1 MSIESITE
9 KLKEENEID
18 QLDKTV
24 ESIKINIVKVVTEWR
39 NIAKSVNNNIILSS
53 KISKLEDKYLFHTVA
68 SKGGA
73 KKKHA
78 KKKEEKSSSLFSL
91 ILSLLLLLIAPLLV
105 NLFAYMTKKIG
116 EFFTA
121 ITSMFSDIEKFISD
135 TFSNAVTAISNAVSV
150 VMKPPGEDKQPEV
163 INTPTDTVKE
173 TPEKVANDEEQSPT
187 PAVPEKP
194 SATETKQTNT
204 APAPAK
210 VMENTPAPVGIANTK
225 IAMPNQKN
233 KNDTTTAAAIS
244 GVSKS
249 SSKITTGK
257 SEKKAT
263 SESTQNQSSVSVS
276 KNEGKGNVAN
286 TKPPEKS
293 TSFFGSIKNFATGA
307 ASAVAAAVSTGYKT
321 VVEAFTGKAD
331 AKGLYLKPGVSLD
344 GTDPKVISMV
354 GDLQKKTGKKLL
366 ITSGKRPLGSYGGG
380 PSNPHVVGKAVD
392 ISVKSLTDTE
402 QQEVSKVA
410 VSMGFTGLGAEGDH
424 LHYDISHATP
434 MTWGADYHYPS
445 APEWAKNLIKVGG
458 LDKGSAQE
466 GDGPQ
471 KDSPPTSQ
479 PAPQQQQKK
488 AAPNKLSTESGTFG
502 WYHSIERHF
511 GVNQPATGSSQH
523 AI

>member
-24 ESIKINIVKVVTEWR
+24 ESIKINIVKFVTEWR

-68 SKGGA
+68 NKGGA

-91 ILSLLLLLIAPLLV
+91 ILSSLLLLIAPLLV
-105 NLFAYMTKKIG
+105 NLFAYITKKIG

-135 TFSNAVTAISNAVSV
+135 TFSNALTAISNAVSV

-187 PAVPEKP
+187 PAVPEKT

-204 APAPAK
+204 APTPAK

-233 KNDTTTAAAIS
+233 KNDTTTAVAIS

-293 TSFFGSIKNFATGA
+293 PSFFGSIKNFATGA
-307 ASAVAAAVSTGYKT
+307 ASAVASAVSTGYKT

-344 GTDPKVISMV
+344 GTDPKVVSMV

-366 ITSGKRPLGSYGGG
+366 ITSAKRPLGSYGGG

-479 PAPQQQQKK
+479 SAPQQQQKK